1 MKCMNA
7 GLSVGTMC
15 VVAACG
21 LAASAGAQVFQRGYG
36 TQQPEIQLDITD
48 TKECGFASVGYRTV
62 TVTGAGG
69 FNTTHALK
77 YDRNGS
83 MIWSYMYNTSQGQ
96 TVGYTIDQASDSH
109 FLIGAESEFGGV
121 ALGKWLV
128 RVDNNGVPQWSRL
141 MAGTRFLPSIAP
153 TQPSLGVSVRELS
166 NRDIATVNRRQVG
179 VGSIARH
186 GLLHIND
193 ASGGLVVGRLYVPV
207 GGVEIPELDFAEV
220 REARNALGST
230 TALPDL
236 FIVGNTYDESANRY
250 AAVVMRVKRNGDII
264 WARKYLHPDAAISI
278 TADGFALDPLGDVT
292 FSGRQGGAVRGQLS
306 PQDTIVAKVDGITGA
321 FLWATDVSNFTVG
334 YQATEYVRNREIM
347 IAGTGRGGTVF
358 PFRGAS
364 ILKFGF
370 GTGNFLDGQLY
381 GGLGPND
388 DERGY
393 DAIESQAWHGYNL
406 IGATNNAGFGAPDI
420 YHVRAYTTLDSGCN
434 EREFKPDTK
443 ERVLFEKDFNV
454 VATFE
459 QVSEPVSVINT
470 FLELGQNVFCFTKPC
485 LGDLNADGLV
495 DDADFSIFAI
505 AYDNLLC
512 PTNPDFKC
520 CPADL
525 NGDNF
530 VDDLDFSI
538 FAVNY
543 DALICP

>member
-1 MKCMNA
+1 MQRINK
-7 GLSVGTMC
+7 GFSVGVMS

-21 LAASAGAQVFQRGYG
+21 LAASAGAQVFQRGCG

-48 TKECGFASVGYRTV
+48 TRECDYATVGYRTV

-77 YDRNGS
+77 YDRDGS
-83 MIWSYMYNTSQGQ
+83 IIWSYMYNTSQGQ
-96 TVGYTIDQASDSH
+96 TVGYTIDQASNSH
-109 FLIGAESEFGGV
+109 FLLGAESEFGGA

-128 RVDNNGVPQWSRL
+128 RVDNNGVPLWSRL
-141 MAGTRFLPSIAP
+141 MAGTPFLPSIAP

-186 GLLHIND
+186 GLLHVND
-193 ASGGLVVGRLYVPV
+193 AAGALVGGRVYIPV

-220 REARNALGST
+220 REARFALSGG
-230 TALPDL
+230 TAEPDL
-236 FIVGNTYDESANRY
+236 FICGNTFDESANRY
-250 AAVVMRVKRNGDII
+250 AAVVLRVKRNGDII
-264 WARKYLHPDAAISI
+264 WARKYFHPDAGISI
-278 TADGFALDPLGDVT
+278 TADGFAVDPLGDVT
-292 FSGRQGGAVRGQLS
+292 FSGRQGNAVRGQLS
-306 PQDTIVAKVDGITGA
+306 PQDTIVAKVDGMTGA
-321 FLWATDVSNFTVG
+321 FIWATDVLNFTVG

-347 IAGTGRGGTVF
+347 IAGTGRGGTLF

-370 GTGNFLDGQLY
+370 ATGNFLDGQLY

-388 DERGY
+388 DERGT
-393 DAIESQAWHGYNL
+393 DAIESRAWHGYNL

-420 YHVRAYTTLDSGCN
+420 YHVRAYTTLDSNCR
-434 EREFKPDTK
+434 ERDFKPDTK
-443 ERVLFEKDFNV
+443 ERKLLEKELNV

-459 QVSEPVSVINT
+459 QVSEPVGVVNT
-470 FLELGQNVFCFTKPC
+470 FLELGQNVFCYTRPC
-485 LGDLNADGLV
+485 LGDLNADGFV
-495 DDADFSIFAI
+495 DDADFSIFVL
-505 AYDNLLC
+505 AYDILLC
-512 PTNPDFKC
+512 PTDPDFKC

-525 NGDNF
+525 NGDGF
-530 VDDLDFSI
+530 VNDLDFSI
-538 FAVNY
+538 FSVNY